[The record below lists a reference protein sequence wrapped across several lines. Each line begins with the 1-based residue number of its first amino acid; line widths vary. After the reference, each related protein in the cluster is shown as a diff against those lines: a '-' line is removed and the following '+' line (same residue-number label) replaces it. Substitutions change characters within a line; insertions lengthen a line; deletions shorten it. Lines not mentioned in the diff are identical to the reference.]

1 VNRLTE
7 TAKGFVVRLIGRE
20 GGVSYLALGG
30 IEGPK
35 ERAYIYRDADTA
47 KQAGASHQRRW
58 GRANVSYDVEA
69 A

>member
-1 VNRLTE
+1 MSGHTPLG
-7 TAKGFVVRLIGRE
+7 GFVVRITGRE

-35 ERAYIYRDADTA
+35 DRAYVYRDADTA
-47 KQAGASHQRRW
+47 KSAGAAHQRKW
-58 GRANVSYDVEA
+58 GRANVSYATEA